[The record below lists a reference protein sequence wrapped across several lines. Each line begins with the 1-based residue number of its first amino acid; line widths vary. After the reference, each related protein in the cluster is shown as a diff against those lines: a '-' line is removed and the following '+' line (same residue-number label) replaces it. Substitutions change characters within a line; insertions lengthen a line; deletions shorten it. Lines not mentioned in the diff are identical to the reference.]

1 MKIDFNYLKERLSF
15 AEKKLSSEIPFSNE
29 KPPTPAAVLIPIY
42 EKNDEHYILFT
53 KRTEKLRHHK
63 GQISFPGGKFDPTDK
78 DLKET
83 ALRESYEEIGLKD
96 IDVEIIGS
104 SAQMIT
110 NTNFI
115 VTPFAGTFKY
125 PYEFNINKDETDYL
139 IEVPLKHLVDKNNF
153 KIEEREV
160 MGQKIPIYFYS
171 FGEHIIWG
179 VTGKILYDFFRII
192 EITF

>member
-1 MKIDFNYLKERLSF
+1 MKIDFNYLKERLNSI
-15 AEKKLSSEIPFSNE
+15 EKNISVEVPFSHE

-42 EKNDEHYILFT
+42 EKENEHYILFT
-53 KRTEKLRHHK
+53 KRTDHLRHHK
-63 GQISFPGGKFDPTDK
+63 GQISFPGGKFDPTDR

-83 ALRESYEEIGLKD
+83 ALRESYEEIGLKNE
-96 IDVEIIGS
+96 DVEIIGS
-104 SAQMIT
+104 SSQMIT

-139 IEVPLKHLVDKNNF
+139 IEVPLKHLIDKKNF

-160 MGQKIPIYFYS
+160 LGHKIPIYFYS

-179 VTGKILYDFFRII
+179 VTGKILYDFFRIT
-192 EITF
+192 ELSF